1 MKSSADRPRSVNEV
15 KLEQSSMV
23 LVHEQTPLLSINR
36 SLVDVV
42 IVGMDLIDEIRTGK
56 RIAKKVIFS
65 IVF

>member
-1 MKSSADRPRSVNEV
+1 MKSKADRPRSVNEV

-23 LVHEQTPLLSINR
+23 LVHEQIPLLSIIR

-42 IVGMDLIDEIRTGK
+42 IVGLDLIDEIRTGK
-56 RIAKKVIFS
+56 RIAKKVIFF